1 MKKTLIIA
9 LASLTLAACQLRF
22 DKPTGDY
29 FDAAS
34 IAVEAEAGGHTL
46 AMISTVGD
54 TQRAVFYNPAS
65 GLNSYRNVCETKN
78 SYYHSNGNFY
88 MPEVNDSNF
97 TFTPLDDSTFRIK
110 IANAPSALLNLK
122 MCNVR
127 RTADTIDYD
136 IHLYGG
142 LYSRNRLMLIGGHES
157 DPLSDPLVRHFIVL
171 NIFNRNLD
179 EAAEDSILRAVDTI
193 QWVTAEDV
201 AEYDNCDKSF
211 KELETK
217 ASALGYC
224 RFEIHHKEGHE
235 GCIFRCTDAPAGQKR
250 CYDRTEKMSHVAG
263 DMNMVFSV
271 QHRGKNHSQCV
282 FSCSKGAID

>member
-9 LASLTLAACQLRF
+9 LASLTLASCHLRF

-29 FDAAS
+29 FDAPS
-34 IAVEAEAGGHTL
+34 IAAEAEAGGHTL

-54 TQRAVFYNPAS
+54 TQRAIFYNPAS
-65 GLNSYRNVCETKN
+65 GLNSYRSVCETKN
-78 SYYHSNGNFY
+78 SHYNGNGNFY
-88 MPEVNDSNF
+88 MPEVEDSNF
-97 TFTPLDDSTFRIK
+97 TFTPLDDNAFRIK

-122 MCNVR
+122 MCNVS

-142 LYSRNRLMLIGGHES
+142 LYSRNRLMLIGGHEG
-157 DPLSDPLVRHFIVL
+157 DPLSDPLVRHFIVM
-171 NIFNRNLD
+171 NIFNRNID
-179 EAAEDSILRAVDTI
+179 EVAEDSILRAGDTI
-193 QWVTAEDV
+193 RWATAEEM

-217 ASALGYC
+217 ASALGFC

-235 GCIFRCTDAPAGQKR
+235 GCIFRCTDAPAGQKK
-250 CYDRTEKMSHVAG
+250 CRTRIEEIGRAAGEMKMNYNV
-263 DMNMVFSV
+263 M
-271 QHRGKNHSQCV
+271 HRGKNHSQCI
-282 FSCSKGAID
+282 FSCSKGFID